1 MADVDELVWCAFADG
16 SMNSGTATFDPADI
30 PEDGPLAAD
39 YMPASWT
46 EVESTGNFADQSG
59 GVDDEFGQYYYE
71 ENNEWL
77 IWAYN
82 NGVLDWVEG
91 SQDVWIYQSIGDAG
105 YIFSDTIDIT
115 LSGASKLVTASLAV
129 ALLAASI

>member
-1 MADVDELVWCAFADG
+1 MD
-16 SMNSGTATFDPADI
+16 
-30 PEDGPLAAD
+30 
-39 YMPASWT
+39 
-46 EVESTGNFADQSG
+46 EVESSGNFEAESG
-59 GVDDEFGQYYYE
+59 GVDDEFGNYYYA

-82 NGVLDWVEG
+82 NGVRDWVEG